1 MMVCQAYCYIVLYV
15 TYVLQHSEIYKTK
28 RLVGTINI
36 ECVLRKVSLLCFDF
50 LLMEYSVSNIIL
62 SPIRIF
68 VYN

>member
-1 MMVCQAYCYIVLYV
+1 MNFINFAFLIRIYQNHTIDHDICQAYCYIVLYV

-50 LLMEYSVSNIIL
+50 Y
-62 SPIRIF
+62 
-68 VYN
+68 